1 MMYFRLDRYLLLF
14 FCASYS
20 VFAEYRNFTSPDG
33 AEIEAEIV
41 SADESKVTIRL
52 RDGRLFKEVGYERFS
67 REDRS
72 YIRDWVKAQQLL
84 VDRAD
89 VTPDAAF
96 RISFLKG
103 RDDDFNEYGDIDDRI
118 VSFEPEVVIES
129 QDYKKTYPDIEGTV
143 VVVGRGVVNDKQYA
157 VLSKQEFGMAL
168 KPRAKAR
175 WVGKSFECRYDPDYG
190 GFEYGGYIIVIRNR
204 AGEIVLVKA
213 SKSGW
218 EQAPER
224 LLKAKK
230 RTGYNS
236 DFSRETSLH
245 TTFGLP
251 Y

>member
-1 MMYFRLDRYLLLF
+1 
-14 FCASYS
+14 
-20 VFAEYRNFTSPDG
+20 
-33 AEIEAEIV
+33 
-41 SADESKVTIRL
+41 
-52 RDGRLFKEVGYERFS
+52 
-67 REDRS
+67 
-72 YIRDWVKAQQLL
+72 
-84 VDRAD
+84 
-89 VTPDAAF
+89 
-96 RISFLKG
+96 
-103 RDDDFNEYGDIDDRI
+103 
-118 VSFEPEVVIES
+118 PEVVIES